1 MKRNRIRITLLVSAT
16 FIVMLSAVLV
26 YINQLSR
33 ATESSVIA
41 FMDELSEHDR
51 QNIQMSWKTHGM
63 NYPLFITEQ
72 RTINTRRYR
81 MCAAA

>member
-51 QNIQMSWKTHGM
+51 QNIQNELENSWDELSAV
-63 NYPLFITEQ
+63 Y
-72 RTINTRRYR
+72 
-81 MCAAA
+81 